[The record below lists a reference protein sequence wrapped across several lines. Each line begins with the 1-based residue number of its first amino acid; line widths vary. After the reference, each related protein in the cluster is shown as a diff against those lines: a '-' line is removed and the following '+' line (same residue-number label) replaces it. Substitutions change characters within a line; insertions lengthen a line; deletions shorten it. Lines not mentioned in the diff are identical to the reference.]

1 MLGTPFTVAEET
13 LGESSAQRGL
23 QGMERTSAPKGPNM
37 FDSGASSKVG
47 VNNQP
52 FNNARMKQQ
61 NIIQNTIPAASQANV
76 DAVNQMR
83 KQQLVVDN
91 ANYKSN
97 AFAEEYKGQVMMV
110 LGSPATLAM
119 GNMSPPEEAA
129 FRQDIATGKAMA
141 MGVNPDLVQN
151 EVSARRYEVSARR

>member
-1 MLGTPFTVAEET
+1 MRGTPFTVAEET
-13 LGESSAQRGL
+13 LGESSAIRGL

-52 FNNARMKQQ
+52 FNNARMTEQ
-61 NIIQNTIPAASQANV
+61 NILQNTIPAATQANA
-76 DAVNQMR
+76 DAVNQTR
-83 KQQLVVDN
+83 KQQLVIDN
-91 ANYKSN
+91 A
-97 AFAEEYKGQVMMV
+97 EYKANALAEQRKGEVMMV

-141 MGVNPDLVQN
+141 MGINPDLVQN
-151 EVSARRYEVSARR
+151 AVSARRYG